1 MKYSKLVIP
10 TIFFVTF
17 SITSSIY
24 FAEKIDGTSV
34 LAQTNNSR
42 EAEADRLFEQG
53 VEQDKNR
60 QFDAAI
66 QSWEQARIIY
76 REIGNPRKEANAL
89 GNIGVMYRAK
99 GEYTK
104 SLDRLTEVLKIMK
117 SLNNPIGISRALQQ
131 LGLLYDQ
138 IGKFEEA
145 IDVLT
150 QQLTLAREIKN
161 LKEEATAQGNL
172 GLVYLHMDKD
182 DLASHAM
189 QEQLRIAREI
199 QNKEMQEIALSNLG
213 LLNTS
218 KENYEKAISYY
229 EQVLALIRERKDRT
243 AERYLQGNLGLLYR
257 IRGNYDKA
265 IESLREYV
273 AVTQETNDRREFPEA
288 LNNLGVVLYESGNI
302 DEAVPTLY
310 KAIEGYES
318 LRGEL
323 DDSNKISIADRQSRA
338 YGTLQ
343 IALRDLNR
351 INEALEVSERGR
363 ARAFADLLARRLSSS
378 STIPSESIIKIE
390 KIKTIAGEQNATI
403 VEYWRS
409 IGNDKIFI
417 WVVKPTGEIIFR
429 QADVKPLQ
437 EKQKISL
444 VDFISA
450 SIRSITTEEVTV
462 ATRGDTTLTFAV
474 GDRVRLKSDD
484 ASFPARIV
492 TSVDNQNRKIT
503 VRFPDPDSSDVIV
516 SMSEVSEKIETNNPQ
531 ASANN
536 KNRNLQELHK
546 LLIKP
551 IVELLPTDENARVIF
566 VPHQELFAVPFPALQ
581 DETGKYLIEK
591 HTILTAPSIQVLE
604 STRKIRRRQ
613 IPSNAKNVL
622 IVGNPEMPFS
632 REAENAPKKLV
643 QLPNAEEEAKAISP
657 LFNTT
662 PLLGSQATKATILP
676 QLSNA
681 RIIHFA
687 THGTLDDRRGLGSAI
702 ALSPAGKDDGWLTAE
717 EILNLNL
724 NAELVVLSACKTG
737 KGRITGD
744 GVIGLS
750 RSLILAGVPSVI
762 VSLWNVP
769 DVATAPLMKEFYQ
782 QIQRNPDKAQALRQA
797 MLITM
802 KQNPKPINWAAFTLI
817 GEAE

>member
-1 MKYSKLVIP
+1 MKYSKLVIS

-53 VEQDKNR
+53 VEQDKKR

-104 SLDRLTEVLKIMK
+104 SLEKLTEVLKIMK

-150 QQLTLAREIKN
+150 KQLTLAQEIKN

-172 GLVYLHMDKD
+172 GLVYLHLDNY
-182 DLASHAM
+182 DLGSHAM
-189 QEQLRIAREI
+189 QEQLRISKEI
-199 QNKEMQEIALSNLG
+199 QDKKMQEIALSNLG

-218 KENYEKAISYY
+218 KENYEKAIYYY

-257 IRGNYDKA
+257 IRGNYNKA
-265 IESLREYV
+265 IEALREYV
-273 AVTQETNDRREFPEA
+273 AVTQETNDRREAPEA

-403 VEYWRS
+403 VEYWQS

-417 WVVKPTGEIIFR
+417 WVVKPTGEITFR
-429 QADVKPLQ
+429 QADIKPLQ
-437 EKQKISL
+437 EKQKRSL
-444 VDFISA
+444 DKFIDD
-450 SIRSITTEEVTV
+450 SIIAVTTGQDN
-462 ATRGDTTLTFAV
+462 AIRGDYSINFAV
-474 GDRVRLKSDD
+474 GDRVRLKSDE

-492 TSVDNQNRKIT
+492 VSVDNQNRQIT
-503 VRFPDPDSSDVIV
+503 VRFPDSSTTDTVLMSQV
-516 SMSEVSEKIETNNPQ
+516 SQKIEKNNSQSNTNAQNL
-531 ASANN
+531 
-536 KNRNLQELHK
+536 NLQELHK

-551 IVELLPTDENARVIF
+551 IANLLPTDENAHVIF
-566 VPHQELFAVPFPALQ
+566 VPHRELFAVPFPALQ

-622 IVGNPEMPFS
+622 IVGNPEMPS
-632 REAENAPKKLV
+632 IREPEKAPQKLE
-643 QLPNAEEEAKAISP
+643 QLPNAEEEAKAIAP

-662 PLLGSQATKATILP
+662 PLLGNQATKAAIKPL
-676 QLSNA
+676 LSNA

-687 THGTLDDRRGLGSAI
+687 THGILDDRRGLGSAI
-702 ALSPAGKDDGWLTAE
+702 ALSPTGEDDGWLTAE

-802 KQNPKPINWAAFTLI
+802 KQNPNPINWAAFTLI

>member
-1 MKYSKLVIP
+1 MKYSKLVISA
-10 TIFFVTF
+10 IFSVTF
-17 SITSSIY
+17 LITSSIY
-24 FAEKIDGTSV
+24 FVGKIDGTSV

-53 VEQDKNR
+53 VEQDKKR

-76 REIGNPRKEANAL
+76 REIGNPLQEANAL

-104 SLDRLTEVLKIMK
+104 SLEKLTEVLKIMK

-150 QQLTLAREIKN
+150 KQLTLAQEIKN

-172 GLVYLHMDKD
+172 GLVYLHLDNY
-182 DLASHAM
+182 DLGSHAM

-199 QNKEMQEIALSNLG
+199 QDKGMQEIALSNLG

-257 IRGNYDKA
+257 IRGNYNKA
-265 IESLREYV
+265 IEALREYV
-273 AVTQETNDRREFPEA
+273 AVTQETNDRREAPEA

-378 STIPSESIIKIE
+378 SEIPPESIIKIE

-403 VEYWRS
+403 VEYWQS
-409 IGNDKIFI
+409 IGNDKLFI
-417 WVVKPTGEIIFR
+417 WVVKPTGEVTFR
-429 QADVKPLQ
+429 QADIKPLE
-437 EKQKISL
+437 EKQKRSL
-444 VDFISA
+444 ETFIND
-450 SIRSITTEEVTV
+450 SIIAVTTGQEN
-462 ATRGDTTLTFAV
+462 ATRGDSTINFAV
-474 GDRVRLKSDD
+474 GDRVRLKSDE

-492 TSVDNQNRKIT
+492 VSVDNQNRQIT
-503 VRFPDPDSSDVIV
+503 VRFPDSSTTDTVLMSQV
-516 SMSEVSEKIETNNPQ
+516 SQKIEKNNSQ
-531 ASANN
+531 SSINAQNL
-536 KNRNLQELHK
+536 NLQELHK

-551 IVELLPTDENARVIF
+551 IANLLPTDENAHVIF
-566 VPHQELFAVPFPALQ
+566 VPHRELFAVPFPALQ

-632 REAENAPKKLV
+632 RDREVGNAPQKLG
-643 QLPNAEEEAKAISP
+643 QLPNAEEEAKAIAP

-662 PLLGSQATKATILP
+662 PLLGSQATKAAILP
-676 QLSNA
+676 LLSNA

-702 ALSPAGKDDGWLTAE
+702 ALSPTGEDDGWLTAE

-769 DVATAPLMKEFYQ
+769 DAPTAPLMKEFYQ

-802 KQNPKPINWAAFTLI
+802 KQDPNPKNWAAFTLI